1 MRSPPPAIYEEI
13 LDPLAQEN
21 LAYSHVQQ
29 LQAPLEWSI
38 PIYEEPEDIKPDPH
52 TQGNLAY
59 GHVQFH

>member
-1 MRSPPPAIYEEI
+1 MSSPPPVIYKEI

-21 LAYSHVQQ
+21 IAYSHVQQ
-29 LQAPLEWSI
+29 LQAPFERRG
-38 PIYEEPEDIKPDPH
+38 PVYEDIKPDPH